1 MMYFVEKLPKEKKWK
16 RKEKTTDRA
25 EWNNVTVPKWVSPNY
40 FSVDFARRELDIA
53 FVCEAVLENPFGE
66 YDFSNE
72 CIGSVTVTNKI
83 YF

>member
-1 MMYFVEKLPKEKKWK
+1 MG
-16 RKEKTTDRA
+16 
-25 EWNNVTVPKWVSPNY
+25 SPNY